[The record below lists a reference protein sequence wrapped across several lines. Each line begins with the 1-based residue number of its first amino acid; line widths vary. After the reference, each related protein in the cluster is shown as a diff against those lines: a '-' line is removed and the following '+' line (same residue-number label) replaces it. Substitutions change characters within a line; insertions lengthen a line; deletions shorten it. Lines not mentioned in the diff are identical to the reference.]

1 MTTVRAVVFDMYE
14 TLVVNTSSLW
24 IATFQEICRSQD
36 LPLSGQELWDLW
48 KPIEMQF
55 RKDRLQ
61 PDAEGNQ
68 PPFKSY
74 RQAWKETFES
84 VFLQLGRGD
93 ADAAAGRSVLDQGLR
108 QLFPESRQVITTL
121 RNTGRFKLGL
131 FSNADDD
138 ALFPLLEKHRLCFD
152 STVTSEGAKAYKPLP
167 RPFLLVL
174 EALDLPAEACLYV
187 GDSQLDDVY
196 GAKNA
201 GMQSA
206 WLNRRGGSLD
216 PGLPSP
222 DYEVNDL
229 SGLLKILNL

>member
-1 MTTVRAVVFDMYE
+1 MTTVRAIVFDMYE
-14 TLVVNTSSLW
+14 TLVVNTPYLW
-24 IATFQEICRSQD
+24 ISTFQDICSDQG
-36 LPLSGQELWDLW
+36 LPLSGQELWDRW
-48 KPIEMQF
+48 KPIELQF

-61 PDAEGNQ
+61 PDADGNP

-84 VFLQLGRGD
+84 VFLQLGQGD
-93 ADAAAGRSVLDQGLR
+93 ADAAASRSVLDQGLR
-108 QLFPESRQVITTL
+108 QLFPESRQVITAL

-131 FSNADDD
+131 LSNADDD
-138 ALFPLLEKHRLCFD
+138 AIFPLLEKHRLCFD

-167 RPFLLVL
+167 GAFLLVL
-174 EALDLPAEACLYV
+174 EGLSLPAEACLYV
-187 GDSQLDDVY
+187 GDTQLDDVY

-201 GMQSA
+201 GMRCV
-206 WLNRRGGSLD
+206 WLNRSGASLD
-216 PGLPSP
+216 PALPSP

>member
-1 MTTVRAVVFDMYE
+1 MTAVRAVVFDMYE
-14 TLVVNTSSLW
+14 TLVVNTPSMW
-24 IATFQEICRSQD
+24 IATFQDICRGQG
-36 LPLSGQELWDLW
+36 LPISGQELWDRW

-61 PDAEGNQ
+61 PDAEGNP

-74 RQAWKETFES
+74 RQAWKETFEL

-93 ADAAAGRSVLDQGLR
+93 ADAAADRSVLDQGHR
-108 QLFPESRQVITTL
+108 RMFPETSHVITTL

-131 FSNADDD
+131 LSNTDDD

-174 EALDLPAEACLYV
+174 EELGLPAEACLYV
-187 GDSQLDDVY
+187 GDTQLDDVY
-196 GAKNA
+196 GAKNV
-201 GMQSA
+201 GMRCA
-206 WLNRRGGSLD
+206 WLNRSGASLD
-216 PGLPSP
+216 PDLPSP
-222 DYEVNDL
+222 DYELNDL
-229 SGLLKILNL
+229 NGLLKILDL

>member
-14 TLVVNTSSLW
+14 TLVVNTPSLW
-24 IATFQEICRSQD
+24 IATFQEICRGQG
-36 LPLSGQELWDLW
+36 LPISGQELWDRW

-61 PDAEGNQ
+61 PDAEGNP

-84 VFLQLGRGD
+84 VFLQLGHGD
-93 ADAAAGRSVLDQGLR
+93 ADAAVGRSVLDQGLR
-108 QLFPESRQVITTL
+108 QMFPEVRQVITTL

-131 FSNADDD
+131 LSNTDDD
-138 ALFPLLEKHRLCFD
+138 ALFPLLENHRLCFD
-152 STVTSEGAKAYKPLP
+152 SAVTSEGAKAYKPLP

-196 GAKNA
+196 GAKNV

-206 WLNRRGGSLD
+206 WLNRRGASLD

-222 DYEVNDL
+222 DYEVKDL
-229 SGLLKILNL
+229 RGLLRILDL